1 MEDKKCAPG
10 KDYKDGSCFTVD
22 NLVKIAKAYNS
33 NFKEKINIKNEKKF
47 LLRELNNKLKSVCDN
62 QQCWLKLKFIKD
74 LNDQNLL
81 KYTFRPQ
88 GPDKGT
94 EWLSTTDID
103 NVMNQYQQE
112 FDDFV
117 FLGAVPLDFEKI
129 DMGFEDLKF
138 DDMYKDGKNK
148 FGMVI
153 NLDTHDKSGSH
164 WVGLYS
170 DLMKKQLYF
179 FDSYGHKPEK
189 LIRKFME
196 RVRNWMNKKYN
207 LNNKSE
213 GELFDNSGLDVQY
226 NKVRHQYKNSEC
238 GVYSMNFIIRL
249 LRGEGFTKISKS
261 KVIDDQM
268 NQCRSVYF
276 SKKAKKK

>member
-1 MEDKKCAPG
+1 MEQDNRCAPG
-10 KDYKDGSCFTVD
+10 KNFKEGTCFTVD
-22 NLVKIAKAYNS
+22 NLYKIAQAYNT
-33 NFKEKINIKNEKKF
+33 NFSDKISLKKDKRF
-47 LLRELNNKLKSVCDN
+47 LLKELNKKLKKVCNN

-74 LNDQNLL
+74 INDQNLL
-81 KYTFRPQ
+81 KNTFRPE

-94 EWLSTTDID
+94 QWLSTSDID

-117 FLGAVPLDFEKI
+117 FLGAVPYDFEKI
-129 DMGFEDLKF
+129 KMGFEELNF
-138 DDMYKDGKNK
+138 NEMVKDKKNK

-170 DLMKKQLYF
+170 DLKKKQIYF

-189 LIRKFME
+189 LIKNFME
-196 RVRNWMNKKYN
+196 RIANWMVKKYN
-207 LNNKSE
+207 LNNSSE
-213 GELFDNSGLDVQY
+213 GELFNTKGIDIKY
-226 NKVRHQYKNSEC
+226 NNIRHQYKNSEC

-249 LRGEGFTKISKS
+249 LRGEGFIKISES
-261 KVIDDQM
+261 KVIDDEI
-268 NQCRSVYF
+268 NKCRSVYF
-276 SKKAKKK
+276 SKK

>member
-10 KDYKDGSCFTVD
+10 KDYKDGSCFTVN

-33 NFKEKINIKNEKKF
+33 NFKEKINIKNDKKF
-47 LLRELNNKLKSVCDN
+47 LLRELNDKLKSVCDN

-138 DDMYKDGKNK
+138 DDMYKDGKTK

-170 DLMKKQLYF
+170 DLLKKQLYF

-189 LIRKFME
+189 LIRNFME
-196 RVRNWMNKKYN
+196 RVRNWMSKKYN

-213 GELFDNSGLDVQY
+213 GELFDNNGLDVQY

-276 SKKAKKK
+276 SKKTKKK